1 MGVDKASYDSKSTY
15 YGAHIG
21 AGYLWKVMDRGE
33 VDLSAKYLWT
43 QMGSDSVRLNT
54 GDPVKFY
61 VADSHRVRVGG
72 RFTYAAAETVSPYG
86 GVYYDYEFDGKVKG
100 STYGFG
106 IDAPSLKGGT
116 GIAEIGLS
124 IQPSQSKPLFV
135 DIGIQGYVGTREGV
149 TGTAQLRYQF

>member
-33 VDLSAKYLWT
+33 LDLSAKYLWT
-43 QMGSDSVRLNT
+43 HMGSDSVRLNT
-54 GDPVKFY
+54 GDPVKFDS
-61 VADSHRVRVGG
+61 ADSHRVRAGV
-72 RFTYAAAETVSPYG
+72 RFTYAATEAVSPYAG
-86 GVYYDYEFDGKVKG
+86 ALYDYEFDGKVKG
-100 STYGFG
+100 SSYRFE

-116 GIAEIGLS
+116 GIFEAGLT
-124 IQPSQSKPLFV
+124 IQPSPSKLLSV
-135 DIGIQGYVGTREGV
+135 DVGIQGYVGTREGV